1 MKQVKIKLLFYL
13 LLTLHTEQVF
23 RLTRIGSQL
32 AGSGYFLLTDAA
44 YLGIQRNYQIVYR
57 LNNGALHTLQ
67 RTGKVFHQRILLATV
82 GYQPVAVQH
91 HIVVLAYL
99 TLNIGI
105 GDARI
110 GRQRLTQTLF
120 FPFFQNIPSG
130 GKLGVQRKQFFFV
143 LCRLSHVKAGCRLNI
158 G

>member
-1 MKQVKIKLLFYL
+1 MPVKVRFPHAFEAGKDKAPLYL

-32 AGSGYFLLTDAA
+32 AGSGCFLLTDAA

-67 RTGKVFHQRILLATV
+67 RTGKIFHQRILLATV

-91 HIVVLAYL
+91 HIVVLVYL
-99 TLNIGI
+99 ILNIGI

-120 FPFFQNIPSG
+120 FQFFQNIPSG
-130 GKLGVQRKQFFFV
+130 GKLGVQRKQFFLF
-143 LCRLSHVKAGCRLNI
+143 SAD
-158 G
+158 